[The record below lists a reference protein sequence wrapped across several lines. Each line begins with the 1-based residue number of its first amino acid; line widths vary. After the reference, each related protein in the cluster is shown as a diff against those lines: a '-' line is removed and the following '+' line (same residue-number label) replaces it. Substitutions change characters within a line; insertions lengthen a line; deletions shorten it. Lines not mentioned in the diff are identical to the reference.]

1 MTTTGV
7 SRLALALFLVAAT
20 VSLQC
25 RRAAG
30 ESRDPVEHEAENALI
45 GYLRIDTTNP
55 PGNETAGALYLQKF
69 LQKEQIASS
78 LIGPDPRRQSLYAR
92 LSSGSTAPAL
102 VLLHH
107 IDVVP
112 ADAAEWTHP
121 PFSGARSGG
130 YIWGRGALDTKG
142 LGIAEL
148 MALVDLTRHH
158 SRLRRDIIYL
168 AVADEES
175 GGLHGCGELLDRY
188 PELFRNVGFVLN
200 EGGYNETIVDK
211 VAFWGIEVV
220 QKVPLWIRLRTK
232 GTEEHSASPPDD
244 GGTIARL
251 LDAIAAVRQIP
262 RPYRL
267 IPAAVRYFHVLGP
280 TKRDERGKVMLDIEH
295 SIGTPRLN
303 ALSAGYRSVLH
314 DTMAITRIGGGSSTN
329 AIPSTA
335 TADIDMRLLP
345 DESPDGVLRQIRT
358 AVGEKAS
365 VEVLLKAQATSESD
379 PTSDL
384 FRSVSAAMRR
394 SDPGSVVGPSVG
406 AGTSDSRFFRQR
418 GIAAYGIAPFKVNYY
433 DASTV
438 HGIDERIRARF
449 FSEGV
454 RLMREIVSRFCAEP
468 AR

>member
-1 MTTTGV
+1 MTRFP
-7 SRLALALFLVAAT
+7 RLGCALVLLCFSA
-20 VSLQC
+20 SLQC

-30 ESRDPVEHEAENALI
+30 ESRDLVEHEAEDALV

-55 PGNETAGALYLQKF
+55 PGNETAGALYLQQ
-69 LQKEQIASS
+69 LLRKEQIEST
-78 LIGPDPRRQSLYAR
+78 LIGPDSRRQSLYVRMA
-92 LSSGSTAPAL
+92 SGSTAPAL
-102 VLLHH
+102 LLLHH

-112 ADAAEWTHP
+112 ADASEWTEP
-121 PFSGARSGG
+121 PFSGARSAG

-148 MALVDLTRHH
+148 MAIVNLKRHH
-158 SRLRRDIIYL
+158 SALRRDIIYL

-175 GGLHGCGELLDRY
+175 GGLHGCAELLDRY
-188 PELFRNVGFVLN
+188 PELFRNVGYVLN

-220 QKVPLWIRLRTK
+220 QKVPLWVRLRTK

-244 GGTIARL
+244 GGTVARL
-251 LDAIAAVRQIP
+251 LDAIEAIRRIP

-267 IPAAVRYFHVLGP
+267 MPAATRYFHVLGP
-280 TKRDERGKVMLDIEH
+280 TKHDERGAVMADIERT
-295 SIGTPRLN
+295 IGTPRMEK
-303 ALSAGYRSVLH
+303 ALSAGYRSILH
-314 DTMAITRIGGGSSTN
+314 DTMAITRITGGTSIN
-329 AIPSTA
+329 AIPSSA

-345 DESPDGVLRQIRT
+345 DDSPDAVLAQIRD
-358 AVGEKAS
+358 AVGEKAA
-365 VEVLLKAQATSESD
+365 VEVLLQAQATGESD
-379 PTSDL
+379 PASDL
-384 FRSVSAAMRR
+384 FRTVSAAMRR
-394 SDPGSVVGPSVG
+394 SEPGSVVGPSVG

-438 HGIDERIRARF
+438 HGINERIRARF

-454 RLMREIVSRFCAEP
+454 RLMREIVTRFCAV
-468 AR
+468 

>member
-1 MTTTGV
+1 MTRF
-7 SRLALALFLVAAT
+7 SRLAFALLLLGISA
-20 VSLQC
+20 SLQC

-30 ESRDPVEHEAENALI
+30 ESRDPVEREAEDSLI

-55 PGNETAGALYLQKF
+55 PGNETAGALYLQQ
-69 LQKEQIASS
+69 LLRKEQIDST
-78 LIGPDPRRQSLYAR
+78 LIGPDPKRQSLYAR
-92 LSSGSTAPAL
+92 VVSGSPAPAL
-102 VLLHH
+102 LLLHH

-112 ADAAEWTHP
+112 ADASEWTEP
-121 PFSGARSGG
+121 PFSGARSAG

-148 MALVDLTRHH
+148 MAMVNLKRH
-158 SRLRRDIIYL
+158 RTALRRDIIYL

-220 QKVPLWIRLRTK
+220 QKIPLWVRLRSK
-232 GTEEHSASPPDD
+232 GAEEHSASPPDD

-251 LDAIAAVRQIP
+251 LDAVAAVGRIP

-267 IPAAVRYFHVLGP
+267 TPAAIRYFHVLGP
-280 TKRDERGKVMLDIEH
+280 TKHDERGAVMLDIERAL
-295 SIGTPRLN
+295 GTRRLE
-303 ALSAGYRSVLH
+303 ALSPGYRAVLH
-314 DTMAITRIGGGSSTN
+314 DTMAITRISGGNSIN
-329 AIPSTA
+329 AIPSAA

-345 DESPDGVLRQIRT
+345 DTSPDSVLEQIRG
-358 AVGEKAS
+358 AVGQKATI
-365 VEVLLKAQATSESD
+365 EVLLQAQATGESD
-379 PTSDL
+379 PTSEL
-384 FRSVSAAMRR
+384 FRAVSAAMRR
-394 SDPGSVVGPSVG
+394 SEPGSVVGPSVG

-438 HGIDERIRARF
+438 HGINERIRARF

-454 RLMREIVSRFCAEP
+454 RLMREIVSRFCA
-468 AR
+468 A